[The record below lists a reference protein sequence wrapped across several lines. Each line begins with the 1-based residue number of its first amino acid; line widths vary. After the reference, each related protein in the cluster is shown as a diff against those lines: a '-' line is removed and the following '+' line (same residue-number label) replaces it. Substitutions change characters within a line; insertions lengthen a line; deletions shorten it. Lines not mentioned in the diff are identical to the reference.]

1 MQKLLTLLITLFVCA
16 TTYAQTGVSVS
27 PPRLYFETDPGQ
39 SSTQKIL
46 VSNVSINN
54 TLELAVSLGDWKYS
68 NKGENLMFPADS
80 LDTSCASW
88 VSIPQQHNYF
98 SLQPGEKKEIDVTL
112 TTPNTLTGETPVH
125 TAMLYVTQM
134 NPIDDVDSQGANIR
148 VSVRSGIKLFHKTLA
163 TQRRSIEIQNL
174 LFNKKTKRVEFHFE
188 NTGNIWADG
197 IIYPELLNTETGQ
210 KTTIKPIVFYS
221 MPDDYRET
229 DIILPADLE
238 KGNYVATIIIDYGD
252 ENTIEMAELTFTYD
266 E

>member
-1 MQKLLTLLITLFVCA
+1 MQKLLIFLITLFVCA

-54 TLELAVSLGDWKYS
+54 TLELAVSLGDWEYS

-88 VSIPQQHNYF
+88 VSIKTEDNYF
-98 SLQPGEKKEIDVTL
+98 SLQPGEAKEIDVTL

-134 NPIDDVDSQGANIR
+134 NPIDDVDSQGANIK
-148 VSVRSGIKLFHKTLA
+148 VSVRSGIKLFHRTLENKNKK
-163 TQRRSIEIQNL
+163 IEIQNL
-174 LFNKKTKRVEFHFE
+174 LFNNETKNIGLHFE
-188 NTGNIWADG
+188 NQGNVWADG
-197 IIYPELLNTETGQ
+197 IIYPELLNTQTG
-210 KTTIKPIVFYS
+210 KKRTLDHIVFYS
-221 MPDDYRET
+221 MPGDFRET
-229 DIILPADLE
+229 DITLPQDLE
-238 KGNYVATIIIDYGD
+238 PGKYVATILIDYGD
-252 ENTIEMAELTFTYD
+252 DNTIEMAELTFTY